1 MTKRRSRNLDD
12 EIIKQIV
19 EIIDGWSGDLTWAKL
34 IHAIELRH
42 FSCYTRQALHN
53 HERIREAFRLRKE
66 EAASSRVAPTTRNT
80 SLQIASE
87 RIARLETENR
97 RLIEENRRLLE
108 KFATWAYN
116 AYSHGVNEEALSR
129 PLLKVD
135 RGQTR

>member
-66 EAASSRVAPTTRNT
+66 EAASSRV
-80 SLQIASE
+80 
-87 RIARLETENR
+87 
-97 RLIEENRRLLE
+97 
-108 KFATWAYN
+108 
-116 AYSHGVNEEALSR
+116 
-129 PLLKVD
+129 
-135 RGQTR
+135 